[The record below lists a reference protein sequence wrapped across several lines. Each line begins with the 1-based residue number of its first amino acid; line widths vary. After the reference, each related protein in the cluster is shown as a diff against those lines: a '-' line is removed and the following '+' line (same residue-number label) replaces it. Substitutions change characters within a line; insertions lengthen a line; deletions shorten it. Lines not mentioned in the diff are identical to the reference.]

1 MKRTYLLRRPKDD
14 DEEDF
19 YSQEAVKAKPIDPHL
34 ARNLGPAFAAGKDF
48 VRASQKSQN
57 EFYGS
62 QKIVEAST
70 SGGGGGAEKEY
81 REMTHD
87 ERNNL
92 SASIIKA
99 ELKGDKVSFY
109 FENVSVL

>member
-14 DEEDF
+14 DEEDDF
-19 YSQEAVKAKPIDPHL
+19 YSQEAVKAQPIDPHL
-34 ARNLGPAFAAGKDF
+34 ARNLGPTFAAGKDF

-70 SGGGGGAEKEY
+70 SGGGGTEKEY

-99 ELKGDKVSFY
+99 ELKGDKVF
-109 FENVSVL
+109 FFF